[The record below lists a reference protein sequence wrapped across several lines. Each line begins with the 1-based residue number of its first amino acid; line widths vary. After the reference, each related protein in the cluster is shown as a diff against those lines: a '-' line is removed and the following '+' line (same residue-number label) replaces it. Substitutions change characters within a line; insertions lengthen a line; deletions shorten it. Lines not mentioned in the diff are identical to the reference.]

1 MFHLFRKNCPCK
13 KCRNTP
19 LPLYMTT
26 LQSELSYGVV
36 KYADVREKV
45 IIGLE
50 KDIPH
55 PDCRDALLR
64 AWDKAYDYA
73 LPDN

>member
-1 MFHLFRKNCPCK
+1 MF
-13 KCRNTP
+13 
-19 LPLYMTT
+19 
-26 LQSELSYGVV
+26 QS
-36 KYADVREKV
+36 
-45 IIGLE
+45 
-50 KDIPH
+50 IPH